1 MQPSPS
7 NYSAV
12 VHSPPD
18 TVNDAHDF
26 LKTVWGQRPDIGA
39 GDRMAIETALSELVT
54 NVIQN
59 NPHRPVL
66 CEVTL
71 AVTPAELV
79 LRTADTGDP
88 LVDAPTPSMP
98 GVDAEHGRGLALI
111 ELIAD
116 DLSYSHEGSMNV
128 WQVTKARSPRN

>member
-18 TVNDAHDF
+18 TVNEAHDF
-26 LKTVWGQRPDIGA
+26 LETVWGQRPDIGA

-71 AVTPAELV
+71 TVTPSALV
-79 LRTADTGDP
+79 LRTADTGEP
-88 LVDAPTPSMP
+88 LAEAPRPSMP
-98 GVDAEHGRGLALI
+98 DADAEHGRGLALI

-116 DLSYSHEGSMNV
+116 ELDYRYAEARNV
-128 WQVTKARSPRN
+128 WQVTRRRQAA